1 MTLPQVGLPE
11 PAETG
16 KSPGRLLFVITML
29 DLGGAEVQTALLARQ
44 FRSRGW
50 EVEVTGLMDE
60 QALGEDLR
68 AAGIAVS
75 SLGMRR
81 GVPDPRAVLRL
92 ARVYRRFRPDVVH
105 SHMVHANLLARAA
118 RLVQPVRFLV
128 STAHNIDEGGRK
140 MDVAYRLSDAT
151 SELTTNVS
159 EAGLARYRS
168 VRAVRSDKSLFV
180 PNGVDLE
187 EFAAPADAG
196 AGIREQLGLTDRF
209 VWLAVGRFREQK
221 DYPNMLRAFAEHGR
235 DSHLLLVGDGELLPD
250 MKELAQTLG
259 VADRV
264 TFLGLRNDVPALL
277 GSADGY
283 LMSSAWEGLPLVLL
297 EAAAAG
303 LPTVATDVGGNAD
316 IVRPGSGI
324 LVPPADHGALAAAM
338 TELEQTPAE
347 TRNRMGAAAQEH
359 VRRTYDIDQVVGTW
373 ENIYRH
379 GLARSS
385 GVRRLAFAYR
395 PDLLPAGPTAAEGA

>member
-1 MTLPQVGLPE
+1 MMLPRDGLPE
-11 PAETG
+11 LNETG
-16 KSPGRLLFVITML
+16 GTPDRLLFVITML
-29 DLGGAEVQTALLARQ
+29 DLGGAEVQTAALARQ
-44 FRSRGW
+44 FVKRGW
-50 EVEVTGLMDE
+50 QVDVVGLME
-60 QALGEDLR
+60 ARALAEELR
-68 AAGIAVS
+68 AAGIGVH

-92 ARVYRRFRPDVVH
+92 ARLYRRLQPDVVH

-118 RLVQPVRFLV
+118 RLVQPLRLLI

-140 MDVAYRLSDAT
+140 MDVAYRLSDAA

-168 VRAVRSDKSLFV
+168 VRAVRPDRSLFV

-187 EFAAPADAG
+187 EFAVPPGAG
-196 AGIREQLGLTDRF
+196 ASIRAQLGLADRF

-221 DYPNMLRAFAEHGR
+221 DYPNMLRAFAGQGR
-235 DSHLLLVGDGELLPD
+235 DSHLLICGDGELLPD
-250 MKELAQTLG
+250 MKELARTLG

-303 LPTVATDVGGNAD
+303 LPAVATDVGGNAD

-324 LVPPADHGALAAAM
+324 LVPPGDHAALAAAM
-338 TELEQTPAE
+338 TELGQTPAA
-347 TRNRMGAAAQEH
+347 NRREMGAAAREY
-359 VRRTYDIDQVVGTW
+359 VRRTYDIDRVVGTW

-379 GLARSS
+379 GLSRSS

-395 PDLLPAGPTAAEGA
+395 PDLLPSLPVTVEGT